1 MKEPEK
7 NDPEEAAE
15 EEEVF
20 TAEQIRD
27 FIVAAHGNLPRV
39 REMLTLHPR
48 LLNARHYWTDTDSET
63 AIQAAA
69 QTGSM
74 PVVEYLLARGAPL
87 EITTA
92 AFLGRKQDVERMLKE
107 DPSRINATG
116 AHGIPLMP
124 HAAMSGNVDLAKMLY
139 EGGATSSTS
148 HALGNA
154 VMHGDA
160 RMARWLIESTK
171 PDITWKSYEG
181 KSLLTIARETGKK
194 EMLDL
199 LAEYKIQ

>member
-1 MKEPEK
+1 MKEPQEDK
-7 NDPEEAAE
+7 SEETAE
-15 EEEVF
+15 EEEVL
-20 TAEQIRD
+20 TPEQIRD
-27 FIVAAHGNLPRV
+27 FVVAAHGNLPRV
-39 REMLTLHPR
+39 REMLTLHPG
-48 LLNARHYWTDTDSET
+48 LLNARHYWTETDSET

-92 AFLGRKQDVERMLKE
+92 AFLGRKQDVERMLAE
-107 DPSRINATG
+107 DPGLINATG

-124 HAAMSGNVDLAKMLY
+124 HVAMSGNVELAKMLY
-139 EGGATSSTS
+139 ERGATSSTS

-160 RMARWLIESTK
+160 RMARWLIENTK

-181 KSLLTIARETGKK
+181 KSLLTIAKETGKK
-194 EMLDL
+194 EMLGL

>member
-1 MKEPEK
+1 MA
-7 NDPEEAAE
+7 DPEENTEETPEAE
-15 EEEVF
+15 EILTED
-20 TAEQIRD
+20 QISD

-39 REMLTLHPR
+39 REMLTQHPG
-48 LLNARHYWTDTDSET
+48 LLNVRHYWSDTDSET

-69 QTGSM
+69 QTGSI
-74 PVVEYLLARGAPL
+74 PVVEYLLSRGAPL

-92 AFLGRKQDVERMLKE
+92 AFLGRKADVERMLSE
-107 DPSRINATG
+107 DPSLINATG

-124 HAAMSGNVDLAKMLY
+124 HVAMSGNVELAGMLF
-139 EGGATSSTS
+139 ERGATSSTS

-160 RMARWLIESTK
+160 RMARWLIENTK
-171 PDITWKSYEG
+171 PDLSWKSYEG

-194 EMLDL
+194 EMLEL